1 MIVLAWDDLDS
12 ATMDLFG
19 GPVETPTCPGW
30 WIGVSS
36 SRTSTRRHCA
46 PPSSASLLTG
56 RNATTN
62 GMGHHRRV
70 QLGVSRHLDTDPI
83 QLGFISE
90 VLAEHGCNT
99 YCVGSDSASPVTP
112 DNGVLST
119 FSFSRGRIDNVVDVS
134 GERYTDHEAA
144 VRTWFGID

>member
-1 MIVLAWDDLDS
+1 M
-12 ATMDLFG
+12 
-19 GPVETPTCPGW
+19 
-30 WIGVSS
+30 
-36 SRTSTRRHCA
+36 
-46 PPSSASLLTG
+46 LLG

-83 QLGFISE
+83 QSGFISE